1 MTAVTY
7 IFVVKYHLA
16 NALLQGFLGV
26 GWSGSI
32 HKQIISCFT
41 EWGLIYLKFYYTYIL
56 PKIQVLRIL
65 SLLEISYIF
74 DIYILI

>member
-41 EWGLIYLKFYYTYIL
+41 E
-56 PKIQVLRIL
+56 
-65 SLLEISYIF
+65 
-74 DIYILI
+74 